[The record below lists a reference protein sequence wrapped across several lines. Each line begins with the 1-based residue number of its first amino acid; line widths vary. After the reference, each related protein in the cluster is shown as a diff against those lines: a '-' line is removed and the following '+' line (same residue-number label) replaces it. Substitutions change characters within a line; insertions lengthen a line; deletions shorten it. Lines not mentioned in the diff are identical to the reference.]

1 MKKLFLMTS
10 LILGL
15 SFPCLAGDVDNVRT
29 RVYGELEDMF
39 EEWHW
44 SETGLLDRIQYTTRE
59 ISFTGMKNG
68 KCVDGTKATMTLVLL
83 GPSIPDTVRYQY
95 HEMDVRKEVSKERF
109 MNTVMTMQAEVQ
121 YLIIT
126 LKRVGDEWEI
136 ETEGTGWVGAPLFSS
151 PKRYRDELETD
162 QMEFEGIYDQT
173 FKAHIR
179 QEKRRIRKAG
189 LSPPTGLEGIRSIPY
204 FYDHLTEDVI
214 QDGRG
219 AIGLHD
225 PPLLEIN
232 EVAQKY
238 GEVQE
243 IERKVFK
250 TFFETRSYSTGKIVA
265 RGLQKPREPVVIST
279 VNLPATREEEAK
291 TSEER
296 EPSPRVPT
304 ASVSKAK
311 SNSHRPY
318 RHLLECQQFRVA
330 GDGIVGSIQNRG
342 DKTVRNMVIQIQGF
356 DSQNRVVYEKT
367 VTVVPYGRGQKV
379 MKPGTIVGVRTHEKQ
394 IPSSIAKFNVRVH
407 ELSLI

>member
-1 MKKLFLMTS
+1 MRS
-10 LILGL
+10 G
-15 SFPCLAGDVDNVRT
+15 
-29 RVYGELEDMF
+29 
-39 EEWHW
+39 
-44 SETGLLDRIQYTTRE
+44 TGAKQVCSIGSSIQPGR
-59 ISFTGMKNG
+59 SHSGMKDG

-95 HEMDVRKEVSKERF
+95 YEMDVPKEVSKERF

-126 LKRVGDEWEI
+126 LKRVEDQWEI
-136 ETEGTGWVGAPLFSS
+136 ETEGTGWVGTPLFSS
-151 PKRYRDELETD
+151 PKRHRDELETD

-173 FKAHIR
+173 FKTHIR

-189 LSPPTGLEGIRSIPY
+189 LSPPKGLEGTRSIPY
-204 FYDHLTEDVI
+204 FYDHLTGDVI
-214 QDGRG
+214 RDGRG
-219 AIGLHD
+219 GIGLHD
-225 PPLLEIN
+225 PPLLEVE
-232 EVAQKY
+232 EVAWKY

-250 TFFETRSYSTGKIVA
+250 AFFETRSYATGEIVA
-265 RGLQKPREPVVIST
+265 RVPQIPQEPVVIST
-279 VNLPATREEEAK
+279 VNLPAVREEEAK
-291 TSEER
+291 TSKER

-304 ASVSKAK
+304 ASASKAK
-311 SNSHRPY
+311 SNSHKPY
-318 RHLLECQQFRVA
+318 RDLLECQQFRVA

-367 VTVVPYGRGQKV
+367 VRVVPYGRGQKV
-379 MKPGTIVGVRTHEKQ
+379 MKPGTIVGVKTHEKR